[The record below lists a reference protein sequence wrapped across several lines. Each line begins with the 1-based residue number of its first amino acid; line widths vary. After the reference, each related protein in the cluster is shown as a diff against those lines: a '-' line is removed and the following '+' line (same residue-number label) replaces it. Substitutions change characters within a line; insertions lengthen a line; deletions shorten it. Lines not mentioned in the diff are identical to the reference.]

1 MGFVTGFTGGVA
13 LTLSLAYISIAE
25 QQRRREAQSRMI
37 RAQTWAVQS
46 IIDSDEGARQRQQL
60 QLQSRPTT
68 SSMEQLAKDRW
79 NLEVERAVRWV
90 QTTDWAAVGQG
101 LENRVAA
108 LWAATKVQDEAKH
121 VVAKA
126 GDEARRLKAGA
137 EDEAKGVWSSALN
150 RVRTALGWSG
160 ADALASAAR
169 AEERIATS
177 DSAVEKALRQRF
189 ERRDEGMERAVEEV
203 LRERYRPL
211 EDRDNTV
218 LRGFLVQDL
227 TMRDANGAPPRR
239 PGLSG
244 SSISEERTSHIS
256 RAMSYA
262 STTATSVSISG
273 DISSQLHGG
282 YFHPLA
288 RSWQAER
295 QLTKSMLIY
304 PIFVTDGE
312 DDFTLVPSL
321 PGQHQLSVS
330 RLVPFLEPL
339 VHKGLRSV
347 ILFGVPLKPG
357 TKDALGSAADD
368 PDGPVIRAIRQIRL
382 RFPQIFICTDVCLC
396 EYTSHGHC
404 GILRDDGSLNN
415 QLSVDRISD
424 VAIAYAK
431 AGAHCV
437 APSDMNDGRIRAIKL
452 KLIEEGIAHKTVL
465 MSYSAKFSGCLY
477 GPFRD
482 AAGSAPSFGD
492 RKCYQL
498 PPGGRGLARRA
509 IVRDIG
515 EGADIIMVKPAS
527 QYLDIISDAKELGKD
542 LPVAAYQVSGEF
554 AMIHA
559 GAKAGVFDLKT
570 MAFESTEGILRAG
583 ATIVVSYFTPQF
595 LDWLEH

>member
-1 MGFVTGFTGGVA
+1 MSF
-13 LTLSLAYISIAE
+13 
-25 QQRRREAQSRMI
+25 
-37 RAQTWAVQS
+37 
-46 IIDSDEGARQRQQL
+46 
-60 QLQSRPTT
+60 
-68 SSMEQLAKDRW
+68 SS
-79 NLEVERAVRWV
+79 
-90 QTTDWAAVGQG
+90 
-101 LENRVAA
+101 
-108 LWAATKVQDEAKH
+108 
-121 VVAKA
+121 
-126 GDEARRLKAGA
+126 
-137 EDEAKGVWSSALN
+137 
-150 RVRTALGWSG
+150 
-160 ADALASAAR
+160 
-169 AEERIATS
+169 
-177 DSAVEKALRQRF
+177 
-189 ERRDEGMERAVEEV
+189 
-203 LRERYRPL
+203 
-211 EDRDNTV
+211 
-218 LRGFLVQDL
+218 LVQDL
-227 TMRDANGAPPRR
+227 TLRDSGVPRR
-239 PGLSG
+239 SRGDASV
-244 SSISEERTSHIS
+244 STMDDSRSHVS

-262 STTATSVSISG
+262 STAATSVSISG

-304 PIFVTDGE
+304 PLFISDQ
-312 DDFTLVPSL
+312 DDEEVLIPSL
-321 PGQHQLSVS
+321 PGQYRRGINKTMAYLET
-330 RLVPFLEPL
+330 LVR
-339 VHKGLRSV
+339 KGLRSV
-347 ILFGVPLKPG
+347 MLFGVPVRPG
-357 TKDALGSAADD
+357 TKDALGTAADD
-368 PDGPVIRAIRQIRL
+368 PQGPVIKSIRAIRQ
-382 RFPQIFICTDVCLC
+382 RFPQLFICTDVCLC

-424 VAIAYAK
+424 VAIAYAL

-509 IVRDIG
+509 IVRDIN

-527 QYLDIISDAKELGKD
+527 QYLDIISDAKDLGKD

-559 GAKAGVFDLKT
+559 AAKSGVFDLKA

-583 ATIVVSYFTPQF
+583 ATIVITYFTPEF
-595 LDWLEH
+595 LDWLST